1 MFENNLASPLEDDSV
16 LNIYYR
22 QLRNNPILN
31 NKNIREAFV
40 NNFECF
46 INDGLKSQAFSASF
60 KGIEF
65 ADSYASLDPRAKVL
79 FNLNQFAN
87 QEENSIDKEV
97 KNNNNG
103 EITDVRLYPITWVEN
118 GGKSTQWSAL
128 VPDLSY
134 INDLGLLNEAA
145 ITSYSA
151 LLKSELERVKEEF
164 QIIINGEGVIDGYNY
179 LDITPEQNAKLVE
192 TLKNPASK
200 EEFMKAVS
208 KFRALK
214 LANFE
219 VIKDINSD
227 LYESLIINAVNGDT
241 KFDGK
246 AIAELVSDYHF
257 KEFIEFLES
266 PDIRVISNKENM
278 LPAYY
283 TKDGGPDMNLLKQFF
298 LNYFINAASLNNLL
312 VGDLNANYKSPT
324 DLFKRMAGLNAAGAS
339 QGFGESN
346 IAIVDDVIVDDPIL
360 GKIKTTDGQSE
371 ATIWWYMNQ
380 YLPTGGKWNTEI
392 ERIYAKIL
400 KLEKLTPDEVT
411 ILQDTGTLL
420 NPRKTS
426 GYTFNFYGKTS
437 TAVITRK
444 ETSYVS
450 EEDREDFEREVVKLL
465 PSSGLIYG
473 TQAFQDQVLLVQS
486 FYKPKRATEELH
498 NRLNKMEQSN
508 VDLLFYKSAVKT
520 LKANIQNV
528 NDASYTFMKINNEFI
543 REQVITDSVKS
554 EVIHGTQLMQ
564 LIWSEQNDAVIVKFN
579 GEEVSIGELRKS
591 YKNLLGWRVNEGF
604 EQLQKAILK
613 NDKANYKILLKAFQQ
628 SIIEQGADPT
638 LLELFNSLGEIPEYN
653 LNNPRTLGMFEKM
666 FMSFVSKSVFSRKT
680 AGHKFTLRTDFG
692 HNILRRDDGSV
703 VSGQDYDANPEA
715 YRNTKVDK
723 LRILT
728 DPNNP
733 NIKYAEC
740 KIPIQLASMLE
751 IDENGFLTSEA
762 AEMLGIRI
770 PSQDKHSMLYL
781 KVVEVLPAELG
792 PQIIMPNEV
801 IALSGADF
809 DIDSEFARALEH
821 FMSNGKII
829 SFGGYLTSDNPVGIA
844 YEEYLES
851 KYNSKEVKIQADYLL
866 KDNLEYQELLKDYE
880 RAKGQL
886 KKTDRK
892 DKKAYAEN
900 KETRDLVKALVKS
913 YRDAANEN
921 ALKYFG
927 YASNFTEFSNR
938 YSGQILNNVKQFR
951 DQKISQ
957 ITPLT
962 MEEANNHLLN
972 IEKTFVNNVGNGSI
986 AMTPA
991 SDTAAR
997 NFMEN
1002 FYDTIEDP
1010 LSAVDYATPQAVI
1023 RGSNANAIGQDN
1035 IGIAALANIMF
1046 QYFKDSNVEIEGLG
1060 TVNSYKA
1067 ENGSRINDLIST
1079 VVTMAVDNANEQYA
1093 IRFNLTPAT
1102 QSVFVSMLML
1112 KNNFDY
1118 VSALMVQPALVE
1130 FAAME
1135 AFKKSPIKNK
1145 KEEGEIDAGTLA
1157 LLIGEYEPEPNKTHE
1172 DLFPQGVD
1180 YEILKKAKLYDQKI
1194 KNGQTLTADDLT
1206 ADQYKAVQAF
1216 AINEFEKYKS
1226 QTGSLFHFSRVL
1238 SLIKGLKPSVGDVIT
1253 TQESLKKLGLEVKN
1267 NTIVHTDEYKE
1278 ALEDPEN
1285 NDFPIDY
1292 LKIFNGNSFLK
1303 AEVLTYNRFLNM
1315 LPKFF
1320 VSRTPLALALYDDV
1334 ANNIKYMKVEDSEK
1348 LTRLINGYLTTMSFK
1363 NKYDKDG
1370 SLINFNDLISD
1381 ETTDSLLVDL
1391 LRKLKKSDNPLISK
1405 NEFIRFLDHD
1415 KVTYENKKNN
1425 SLDGKT
1431 TYTLKIDSFAKLTPN
1446 QSRDLANSFAQ
1457 LYTSTDPLAREF
1469 ARKIIYH
1476 VLGKDLGMYKN
1487 NSYLSFIPPHILKSY
1502 INQINDM
1509 HEELLKPT
1517 PNYKAV
1523 FNMTKEE
1530 LVEDFTQKYIRDI
1543 NNTMSIKGGRRVVI
1557 GRMTKDAMHTA
1568 YWKLSAADK
1577 MLIEA
1582 DPALAPIIK
1591 KIKEKATF
1599 SEQDYEQM
1607 CPLVFNKEGD
1617 GFEIDIFNNFFTT
1630 EGNLKNPAIVRFN
1643 KNVLKKVGL
1652 FSYEIVEKDGKYYSN
1667 ILFPKGINIL
1677 YEDGKKLFY
1686 RTSLTVGKGSVSIN
1700 PNAGVKAVYK
1710 QVTTLGS
1717 KLVLP
1722 YAFSISDQVKEAIKA
1737 GALTPAIAT
1746 SVPGTPAAPVINTAK
1761 PGLQRGAAQTQVV
1774 VQQQQPVQLSNP
1786 GTKEY
1791 YKNFAQNGNKF
1802 QITYNGKTFDFV
1814 VNIGEYAVAGQTA
1827 KTYVDNI
1834 NDAVVTGSRTTALS
1848 IDKDRRGAKVIAES
1862 IVKTILNIDK
1872 IDAKTGLPVENF
1884 AVFQND
1890 LKDLKFTEIGT
1901 PIVTPAPAAPSVSN
1915 DIAEK
1920 ARLYRSK
1927 MHYLT
1932 VEEKL
1937 RNDGIGSYE
1946 EYLKW
1951 ANTVAD
1957 DKLVFATENC

>member
-1 MFENNLASPLEDDSV
+1 
-16 LNIYYR
+16 
-22 QLRNNPILN
+22 
-31 NKNIREAFV
+31 
-40 NNFECF
+40 
-46 INDGLKSQAFSASF
+46 
-60 KGIEF
+60 
-65 ADSYASLDPRAKVL
+65 
-79 FNLNQFAN
+79 
-87 QEENSIDKEV
+87 
-97 KNNNNG
+97 
-103 EITDVRLYPITWVEN
+103 
-118 GGKSTQWSAL
+118 
-128 VPDLSY
+128 
-134 INDLGLLNEAA
+134 
-145 ITSYSA
+145 
-151 LLKSELERVKEEF
+151 
-164 QIIINGEGVIDGYNY
+164 
-179 LDITPEQNAKLVE
+179 
-192 TLKNPASK
+192 
-200 EEFMKAVS
+200 
-208 KFRALK
+208 
-214 LANFE
+214 
-219 VIKDINSD
+219 
-227 LYESLIINAVNGDT
+227 
-241 KFDGK
+241 
-246 AIAELVSDYHF
+246 
-257 KEFIEFLES
+257 
-266 PDIRVISNKENM
+266 
-278 LPAYY
+278 
-283 TKDGGPDMNLLKQFF
+283 
-298 LNYFINAASLNNLL
+298 
-312 VGDLNANYKSPT
+312 
-324 DLFKRMAGLNAAGAS
+324 
-339 QGFGESN
+339 
-346 IAIVDDVIVDDPIL
+346 
-360 GKIKTTDGQSE
+360 
-371 ATIWWYMNQ
+371 
-380 YLPTGGKWNTEI
+380 
-392 ERIYAKIL
+392 
-400 KLEKLTPDEVT
+400 
-411 ILQDTGTLL
+411 
-420 NPRKTS
+420 
-426 GYTFNFYGKTS
+426 
-437 TAVITRK
+437 
-444 ETSYVS
+444 
-450 EEDREDFEREVVKLL
+450 
-465 PSSGLIYG
+465 
-473 TQAFQDQVLLVQS
+473 
-486 FYKPKRATEELH
+486 
-498 NRLNKMEQSN
+498 
-508 VDLLFYKSAVKT
+508 
-520 LKANIQNV
+520 
-528 NDASYTFMKINNEFI
+528 
-543 REQVITDSVKS
+543 
-554 EVIHGTQLMQ
+554 
-564 LIWSEQNDAVIVKFN
+564 
-579 GEEVSIGELRKS
+579 
-591 YKNLLGWRVNEGF
+591 
-604 EQLQKAILK
+604 
-613 NDKANYKILLKAFQQ
+613 
-628 SIIEQGADPT
+628 
-638 LLELFNSLGEIPEYN
+638 
-653 LNNPRTLGMFEKM
+653 
-666 FMSFVSKSVFSRKT
+666 
-680 AGHKFTLRTDFG
+680 
-692 HNILRRDDGSV
+692 
-703 VSGQDYDANPEA
+703 
-715 YRNTKVDK
+715 
-723 LRILT
+723 
-728 DPNNP
+728 
-733 NIKYAEC
+733 
-740 KIPIQLASMLE
+740 MLE

-844 YEEYLES
+844 YGEYLES

-866 KDNLEYQELLKDYE
+866 KDDLEYQELLKDYE
-880 RAKGQL
+880 RIKGAL
-886 KKTDRK
+886 KKTD
-892 DKKAYAEN
+892 KKNRAAFAEA
-900 KETRDLVKALVKS
+900 KELRDYVKALVKS

-927 YASNFTEFSNR
+927 YPSNFTEFSDR
-938 YSGQILNNVKQFR
+938 YSAQILNNVKNFKE
-951 DQKISQ
+951 QKISQ

-972 IEKTFVNNVGNGSI
+972 IEKTFVHNEGNKEI

-997 NFMEN
+997 TFMEN

-1046 QYFKDSNVEIEGLG
+1046 QYFKDSNIEIKGLG
-1060 TVNSYKA
+1060 TINSYTS
-1067 ENGSRINDLIST
+1067 ENGNRINDSVST

-1112 KNNFDY
+1112 QNNFNY

-1145 KEEGEIDAGTLA
+1145 KEEGEADAGSLS
-1157 LLIGEYEPEPNKTHE
+1157 LLKGEYEPAPNKTYE

-1206 ADQYKAVQAF
+1206 AEEYKAIQAF
-1216 AINEFEKYKS
+1216 ALNEFEKYKN
-1226 QTGSLFHFSRVL
+1226 QTDSLFHFSRVL

-1278 ALEDPEN
+1278 ALGDPEN

-1292 LKIFNGNSFLK
+1292 LKIFGSNSFLK
-1303 AEVLTYNRFLNM
+1303 AEVLTYSRFLNM

-1320 VSRTPLALALYDDV
+1320 VSRTPLALSIYDDV

-1363 NKYDKDG
+1363 NRYDKDN
-1370 SLINFNDLISD
+1370 SFINFNDLISD

-1415 KVTYENKKNN
+1415 KVTYEKKNN
-1425 SLDGKT
+1425 NSLNGKT

-1487 NSYLSFIPPHILKSY
+1487 NSYLSFIPPNILKSY

-1530 LVEDFTQKYIRDI
+1530 LVEDFTEKYIRDI
-1543 NNTMSIKGGRRVVI
+1543 NNTMSIKGGKRVVI

-1568 YWKLSAADK
+1568 YWKLSPSDK
-1577 MLIEA
+1577 LLVEA
-1582 DPALAPIIK
+1582 DPALAPIIE
-1591 KIKEKATF
+1591 KIKTETKFT
-1599 SEQDYEQM
+1599 EEDYEQI

-1630 EGNLKNPAIVRFN
+1630 DANGVSKLKNPAIVRFN
-1643 KNVLKKVGL
+1643 KNVLKRVGL
-1652 FSYEIVEKDGKYYSN
+1652 FGYEIVEKGGVYYSN

-1722 YAFSISDQVKEAIKA
+1722 YAFSISDQVKEAIKS
-1737 GALTPAIAT
+1737 GAVTPAVAT
-1746 SVPGTPAAPVINTAK
+1746 SVPSTAAAPVINTAK
-1761 PGLQRGAAQTQVV
+1761 PGLQRGAAPTQVV
-1774 VQQQQPVQLSNP
+1774 PQQVPQQAPQASGVGSPVDYINIDDKLLKEIYTAKKSEIEKIKKDGIREINDFEQF
-1786 GTKEY
+1786 KEY
-1791 YKNFAQNGNKF
+1791 INKNVKLMKGLFKKSDAEVNLPLNALF
-1802 QITYNGKTFDFV
+1802 KT
-1814 VNIGEYAVAGQTA
+1814 VNYIP
-1827 KTYVDNI
+1827 
-1834 NDAVVTGSRTTALS
+1834 
-1848 IDKDRRGAKVIAES
+1848 GAI
-1862 IVKTILNIDK
+1862 
-1872 IDAKTGLPVENF
+1872 
-1884 AVFQND
+1884 
-1890 LKDLKFTEIGT
+1890 
-1901 PIVTPAPAAPSVSN
+1901 TPAPAAPSVNN

-1920 ARLYRSK
+1920 ARIYRSK

-1932 VEEKL
+1932 VAEKL
-1937 RNDGIGSYE
+1937 ASDGIGSYE